1 MEKQGCDSAGFIA
14 VVLLPIDGEGNAF
27 SGV

>member
-1 MEKQGCDSAGFIA
+1 MEKQGCNSAGVIA

-27 SGV
+27 SEV